1 MGKVDRGLQRNR
13 GNGLG
18 YTFGK
23 MILKTLKEEGIRR
36 EELCRGLCDESMFT
50 RYMNGRYYLDRL
62 LMTALLQR
70 MGKSPDKFC
79 SMLTEEE
86 YVYFGWR
93 HEAELAQQR
102 GDWREI
108 ERLLGKEAQ
117 VNCNERLQR
126 QFSLLLQAIIQ
137 EKCYSRR
144 EECLR
149 LLEEALSMTLP
160 GFTAGLMESGDAL
173 RIARMRLGT
182 QEINILLLWQALQ
195 PDREKAFLLME
206 GLVKNIDAHYTDR
219 QEKCKIYPKAAAQYI
234 TMLNGKG
241 MYYEGIAIAKK
252 ALELIGE
259 TGYVE
264 SLLQILGQYTE
275 IMEKV
280 HSMEK
285 VPAED
290 CTGVRE
296 QYEVWKKIMGKYG
309 RQEEDA
315 MSYLFCMSQ
324 EIELYH
330 EMIRGSRQEK
340 GYTQEDLSKDIC
352 EPATLSRIENGRK
365 PARRTYQGL
374 ADRLPLPKENY
385 YSTIVADRFE
395 TLELRWEYETQVK
408 NKQFKKAERLK
419 DLLKKELDV
428 SIVCNRQYIEQAE
441 LVLKRAIG
449 EIEPQDCFERLKEIL
464 SYSISRMPEDE
475 QVEQWPEEFWRHVF
489 TEREMSILLIIA
501 DTFFEKKK
509 WEQAAYLLEKMLE
522 YYGRSKVSL
531 EVHYRIVSLIYGRL
545 TVPYCRL
552 GLYDKAMEYAE
563 KGILL
568 SIQQG
573 SCKEFC
579 KFLTNKAYA
588 LEHLGEKAD
597 AIVYYRMAH
606 ISSKVFWKGGH
617 EVAARAYKRLTGMD
631 IE

>member
-1 MGKVDRGLQRNR
+1 M
-13 GNGLG
+13 G

-23 MILKTLKEEGIRR
+23 MILKTLKEEDIRR
-36 EELCRGLCDESMFT
+36 EDLCRGLCDESMFT

-86 YVYFGWR
+86 YVYFEWR

-102 GDWREI
+102 GDWREL
-108 ERLLGKEAQ
+108 ERLLGEEAQ

-137 EKCYSRR
+137 EKCCGRR

-149 LLEEALSMTLP
+149 LLEESLSLTLP
-160 GFTAGLMESGDAL
+160 GFIAGLMESGDAL

-195 PDREKAFLLME
+195 PDREKACLLME
-206 GLVKNIDAHYTDR
+206 GLVKNIEAHYTDR
-219 QEKCKIYPKAAAQYI
+219 QEKCKIYPKAAAQYLA
-234 TMLNGKG
+234 MLNGKG

-264 SLLQILGQYTE
+264 SLLQILGQYAE

-280 HSMEK
+280 HSTGN
-285 VPAED
+285 VNAED
-290 CTGVRE
+290 CAGIRE

-340 GYTQEDLSKDIC
+340 GYTQENLSKDIC

-365 PARRTYQGL
+365 PAKRTYQGL

-395 TLELRWEYETQVK
+395 TLELRWEYETRFN
-408 NKQFKKAERLK
+408 NKQFQKAEKIK
-419 DLLKKELDV
+419 DLLKEELDG

-441 LVLKRAIG
+441 LALKRAIG
-449 EIEPQDCFERLKEIL
+449 EIKPQDCFERQREIL
-464 SYSISRMPEDE
+464 GYSIPRMPEDE
-475 QVEQWPEEFWRHVF
+475 QVERWPEEFWRHVF
-489 TEREMSILLIIA
+489 TEREMSILLMVA
-501 DTFFEKKK
+501 DSLFAKKK
-509 WEQAAYLLEKMLE
+509 WEQAACLLEKMLE
-522 YYGRSKVSL
+522 YYGRSKVSPD
-531 EVHYRIVSLIYGRL
+531 VHYRIVSLIYGRL

-552 GLYDKAMEYAE
+552 GLYEKAMEYAE

-573 SCKEFC
+573 SCAELY
-579 KFLTNKAYA
+579 KFLTSKAYA
-588 LEHLGEKAD
+588 LSHMGAKGD
-597 AIVYYRMAH
+597 AIEYYRMAFV
-606 ISSKVFWKGGH
+606 SSKVFLKEGY
-617 EVAARAYKRLTGMD
+617 EIASRSYKCLTGMD
-631 IE
+631 IK